1 MGRGAFEQFTNI
13 ISTQLEC
20 DNERERSSPIEN
32 EDIRRIKQSEVP
44 NTKQSLIAN
53 Q

>member
-13 ISTQLEC
+13 ISTQSEY
-20 DNERERSSPIEN
+20 DNEHEQSSPIEN
-32 EDIRRIKQSEVP
+32 EGIRRVKQSEVP
-44 NTKQSLIAN
+44 NTKQNLIAN